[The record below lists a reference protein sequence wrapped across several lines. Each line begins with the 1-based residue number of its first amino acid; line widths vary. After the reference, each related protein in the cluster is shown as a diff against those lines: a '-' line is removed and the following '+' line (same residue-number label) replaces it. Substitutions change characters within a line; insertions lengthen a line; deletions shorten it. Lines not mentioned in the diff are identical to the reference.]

1 MEVFA
6 VAHEYGHH
14 LLKHGLAD
22 SSVETADLFGDEH
35 DADGFARLVSIVI
48 DSEEESLNPYA
59 RSGVGAILMLGSLD
73 LVTRTK
79 AVLRSGLDQPPPR
92 RRHPPLAD
100 RIQRIVD
107 FDRLMPD
114 EIRPRLADLRR
125 YFMSIKE
132 IIWRAACIARGYG
145 LTKTRPIPVA
155 GYQSKTSPAI
165 SAQAPKLPLSR
176 GLGLHASGVGL
187 WRCLLAAAGS
197 GNGRGRSRS

>member
-132 IIWRAACIARGYG
+132 IIWRAAKPTIEDLHRQG
-145 LTKTRPIPVA
+145 LRPHEDAPDPSGWLPV
-155 GYQSKTSPAI
+155 
-165 SAQAPKLPLSR
+165 
-176 GLGLHASGVGL
+176 
-187 WRCLLAAAGS
+187 
-197 GNGRGRSRS
+197 